1 MLSKLLRN
9 PTLFAVLS
17 LLPSVSRLLRLPM
30 MVAIKKDLGGPPIPV
45 LSRFGRFLLA
55 LQVVVLVGDI
65 YDTWHNR
72 KQSNRDQ

>member
-17 LLPSVSRLLRLPM
+17 LLPSVSRLLRLAM
-30 MVAIKKDLGGPPIPV
+30 MAAIRKDSGGSTVPV
-45 LSRFGRFLLA
+45 RSRFGRFLVA
-55 LQVVVLVGDI
+55 LQVFVLVGDI
-65 YDTWHNR
+65 YDTWYSR